1 MWLLDVFEDFAG
13 GTSIHG
19 LTFLIQ
25 SKLSAFT
32 RITWA
37 FVFIGAMVY
46 ASFQLKLA
54 VICKFRPVLF
64 FRHLFI
70 FVLISL
76 ECVSKYFYVRESK
89 SI

>member
-54 VICKFRPVLF
+54 VICKFRTVFFIPSLICYLF
-64 FRHLFI
+64 VTYLSLF
-70 FVLISL
+70 
-76 ECVSKYFYVRESK
+76 
-89 SI
+89 

>member
-54 VICKFRPVLF
+54 VICKFRPVLL
-64 FRHLFI
+64 FRHLICYLFTLYI
-70 FVLISL
+70 IATSL
-76 ECVSKYFYVRESK
+76 FY
-89 SI
+89 

>member
-54 VICKFRPVLF
+54 VICKFRPVLLF
-64 FRHLFI
+64 CHLF
-70 FVLISL
+70 VTYLSL
-76 ECVSKYFYVRESK
+76 FLFL
-89 SI
+89 